1 VPPLL
6 SRLSCIISG
15 VSRGR
20 LEAFSDGVLAIV
32 ITIMVLNL
40 APPAGASLGDLLPIW
55 PKFLAYALSF
65 TFIGIYW
72 VNHHH
77 LLQAARTV
85 DGRVLWANMLLL
97 FTLSLVP
104 FGTAWIGETSFAPE
118 PVALYGL
125 IGLLPALAYYLLV
138 RALIA
143 APGQHEALATAI
155 GADWKGKISPL
166 VYLVSI
172 PIALVAP
179 LVSFAMFVMVAAI
192 WIVPDRRIER
202 QISS

>member
-1 VPPLL
+1 M
-6 SRLSCIISG
+6 
-15 VSRGR
+15 SRGR

-32 ITIMVLNL
+32 ITIMVLEL
-40 APPAGASLGDLLPIW
+40 APPAGSTLADLLAIW

-65 TFIGIYW
+65 AFIGIYW

-97 FTLSLVP
+97 FCLSLIP
-104 FGTAWIGETSFAPE
+104 FGTAWMGETAFAKE

-125 IGLLPALAYYLLV
+125 LSLLPALAYYILV

-143 APGQHEALATAI
+143 APGQHELLATAI
-155 GADWKGKISPL
+155 GNDIKGKISPL
-166 VYLVSI
+166 IYVVSI
-172 PIALVAP
+172 PVALVAP
-179 LVSFAMFVMVAAI
+179 LVSVALFVFVSAI
-192 WIVPDRRIER
+192 WIVPDPRIER
-202 QISS
+202 QIQP